1 MAPLRKKSPDPNYD
15 AVTVL
20 LANAKVNEMHEIR
33 GTVLRLPRL
42 FKRLEK
48 FSFPLVAQSL
58 AGLLIRPEN
67 HTATARIE
75 TLIHWAAL
83 ACRGEQLLT
92 RRQLSQWLN
101 VSVFKDPITE
111 LEGPVEDVFVS
122 NVVTW
127 FGNARL
133 FEGRWQNNS
142 DYVQVCIGALLR
154 IMERAW
160 VAETLRN
167 VEAML
172 RLSEAVAERA
182 EVARYMRTESKPREK
197 IAVDVSTFAGSSD
210 HVSFNHDELVA
221 SGVNPGD
228 LDPFVFQNEN
238 ADLLLG
244 QTIGHTMLERQPL
257 VRFRGRTIVALPT
270 AIGAAV
276 RRFVIERAKAAGD
289 LRMFQSM
296 CHQEQFSEVF
306 LFGRAAWEIEY
317 IKVLKHDRDDDLRE
331 FVGTFDGGG
340 YVHLVF
346 VPDDFGEIARDG
358 ILSNHRIN
366 GIVQDR
372 IRDRAACL
380 AAEPDYRRGLT
391 VLVHGG
397 IGREFSPIWG
407 GLPCGWHQLCL
418 SAPDFML
425 LGNESEFTALR
436 AWKLLQQVDD
446 LKAKGVVFPNLR
458 GFLNLAA
465 FAYYGDF
472 ELVPVN
478 FTLAPIFLH
487 NDLILPLRHRV
498 RVALDRHAVIAP
510 DGESWVNV
518 QRQTTGIFL
527 GETRGRPVF
536 ISLEQMA
543 QHELLACVETA
554 ARPWWIRCIEP
565 PESGWHHSIVFN
577 ILEMVLGWLVR
588 LACLLEGRLSV
599 LRPGPVTYRFRFPN
613 IETLVQSDLQSAVMP
628 ATLSVAVEDGEIV
641 IDCAPTYLRSF
652 LGADNLGDRLMI
664 AALVRGAYELSGY
677 GVPADRVIAEL
688 VQTVVGSDDARF
700 FHMTP
705 SHSPQDMIYDVA
717 SLPRPRFLMPE
728 DRAWSRLDLARRAGY
743 ESAPGPIP
751 SIHARKIL
759 EKAVDAVWESV
770 RVRLINLSRESVVEC
785 SLLNFVTIQK
795 ERRDWLRSSSA
806 QLALYDNAEL
816 LRVANERAFRR
827 DTAGL
832 ACRII
837 AEMALCTSPYRA
849 GSACTGAD
857 LDFLIAEVATLL
869 DCANQSDALRYG
881 LATQQPIMYPNGS
894 FDFDLSSTQA
904 IGSLLNEHGRRTLL
918 TGEVE
923 GEVAGPG
930 FEAAFIAEFGL
941 SMEQYG
947 AFVLGVTSEALKQRG
962 AHLWLRRNEVIPRL
976 REAGSGN
983 PERAFEVF
991 ALKPRARWDERDPAN
1006 AKRRDWYP
1014 WRYNRRLSILR
1025 RPLVQ
1030 FSTDDDP
1037 VVLLMPSI
1045 LAGTL
1050 DYLQKASFGRLPDE
1064 LFDSPE
1070 MISCIGRAAD
1080 RNGHDFNRKV
1090 AQRLDELEWNTE
1102 QEVSLTQL
1110 GGEAELGDIDV
1121 LAWRLDSG
1129 LVYVIEC
1136 KSLQFD
1142 RTCGEIGE
1150 RLAEYSAGTV
1160 DGERTPLQKHLD
1172 RISNLE
1178 ANREWLS
1185 HLTDIPVERLQLRS
1199 ALVTEQLVPM
1209 QFAGIA
1215 QEILDV
1221 VTDYE
1226 LLGEAFGDR

>member
-1 MAPLRKKSPDPNYD
+1 MRTKSHDPNYD
-15 AVTVL
+15 AVAAL
-20 LANAKVNEMHEIR
+20 LANAKANEMREIR

-58 AGLLIRPEN
+58 AALLIRPEN
-67 HTATARIE
+67 HTAAARIE
-75 TLIHWAAL
+75 TLIHLAAL
-83 ACRGEQLLT
+83 ACRGEQVPA

-111 LEGPVEDVFVS
+111 LEGPVEDVFDS

-154 IMERAW
+154 ITERAW
-160 VAETLRN
+160 VAETLRH
-167 VEAML
+167 VKAML

-182 EVARYMRTESKPREK
+182 EVARYMRTESRPREE
-197 IAVDVSTFAGSSD
+197 IAVNVSTFGGSSD

-221 SGVNPGD
+221 SGVDPGD
-228 LDPFVFQNEN
+228 LDPFVFQIEHSG
-238 ADLLLG
+238 LLME
-244 QTIGHTMLERQPL
+244 QSIGHTTLERRPL
-257 VRFRGRTIVALPT
+257 VRFRGRTIVVLPT
-270 AIGAAV
+270 AIGVAV
-276 RRFVIERAKAAGD
+276 RRFVIERARAAGD
-289 LRMFQSM
+289 LGMFQSM
-296 CHQEQFSEVF
+296 CHQTQFSEVF

-317 IKVLKHDRDDDLRE
+317 IKALKHDRDDDLRE
-331 FVGTFDGGG
+331 FIGTFDGGG

-346 VPDDFGEIARDG
+346 VPDDFEEVANEG
-358 ILSNHRIN
+358 IVSIHRIK

-380 AAEPDYRRGLT
+380 AAKPDFRRGLT

-397 IGREFSPIWG
+397 IGREFSPLCG
-407 GLPCGWHQLCL
+407 ELPCGWHQLCL

-436 AWKLLQQVDD
+436 AWKLLQQVND
-446 LKAKGVVFPNLR
+446 LEAKGVVFPNLR
-458 GFLNLAA
+458 GFLNLAS

-478 FTLAPIFLH
+478 FTLAPIYLH
-487 NDLILPLRHRV
+487 NDFILPLRHRV

-510 DGESWVNV
+510 DGESWVSV
-518 QRQTTGIFL
+518 QRETTGSFL

-588 LACLLEGRLSV
+588 LASLLEGRLSV
-599 LRPGPVTYRFRFPN
+599 LPSGPVTYRFCFPN
-613 IETLVQSDLQSAVMP
+613 VETFVQNDLQTEVMCAALP
-628 ATLSVAVEDGEIV
+628 VAVEDGEIV
-641 IDCAPTYLRSF
+641 IDCVPTYLRSF

-677 GVPADRVIAEL
+677 RVPSDRVITEL
-688 VQTVVGSDDARF
+688 VQTVVGSNDARF
-700 FHMTP
+700 FQIAP
-705 SHSPQDMIYDVA
+705 SRSPQDMIYDVA
-717 SLPRPRFLMPE
+717 ALPRPRLLMPE
-728 DRAWSRLDLARRAGY
+728 DQAWSRLDLARRAEY

-759 EKAVDAVWESV
+759 EKAVDAVWENV
-770 RVRLINLSRESVVEC
+770 RARLINLSRESVVER

-795 ERRDWLRSSSA
+795 ERRDWLRSAGA
-806 QLALYDNAEL
+806 QLALYDNANVL
-816 LRVANERAFRR
+816 GVANERAFRR

-849 GSACTGAD
+849 SSACTGAD
-857 LDFLIAEVATLL
+857 LDFLIAEVSTLL

-894 FDFDLSSTQA
+894 FDFDPSSTQA
-904 IGSLLNEHGRRTLL
+904 IGFLLNEHGRRTFLA
-918 TGEVE
+918 GEVE

-930 FEAAFIAEFGL
+930 FEATFIAEFGL
-941 SMEQYG
+941 SMEQYA
-947 AFVLGVTSEALKQRG
+947 AFVFGVTFEALKQRG
-962 AHLWLRRNEVIPRL
+962 AHLRLRRSEVLRRL
-976 REAGSGN
+976 REAGLGN
-983 PERAFEVF
+983 PERVFEVF
-991 ALKPRARWDERDPAN
+991 TLKPRARWDERNPAN

-1050 DYLQKASFGRLPDE
+1050 DYLQKASFGRLPEE

-1090 AQRLDELEWNTE
+1090 AGRLEELEWKTK

-1110 GGEAELGDIDV
+1110 RGEAELGDIDV
-1121 LAWRLDSG
+1121 LAWRSDSG
-1129 LVYVIEC
+1129 LVYAIEC
-1136 KSLQFD
+1136 KSLRFD

-1150 RLAEYSAGTV
+1150 RLAEYSTGTV
-1160 DGERTPLQKHLD
+1160 GGERTPLQKHLD
-1172 RISNLE
+1172 RISYLE

-1185 HLTDIPVERLQLRS
+1185 HLMDIPVERLQLRS

-1215 QEILDV
+1215 QEMLDV

-1226 LLGEAFGDR
+1226 LLEEAFGDR

>member
-1 MAPLRKKSPDPNYD
+1 MRKKSSDPNYD
-15 AVTVL
+15 AVVAL
-20 LANAKVNEMHEIR
+20 LANAKAIEAHAIR
-33 GTVLRLPRL
+33 GMVIRLPRL

-75 TLIHWAAL
+75 ALIHLAAL
-83 ACRGEQLLT
+83 ACRGKQGPA

-101 VSVFKDPITE
+101 VSMFKDPITE

-133 FEGRWQNNS
+133 FEGCWQNNS

-154 IMERAW
+154 IPERAW
-160 VAETLRN
+160 AAEALRH
-167 VEAML
+167 VKAML
-172 RLSEAVAERA
+172 RLSEAVAVRA
-182 EVARYMRTESKPREK
+182 EVARYMRTESRPREE
-197 IAVDVSTFAGSSD
+197 IAVNVSTFGGSSD

-221 SGVNPGD
+221 SGVDPGD
-228 LDPFVFQNEN
+228 LDPFVFQKEH
-238 ADLLLG
+238 AALLLG
-244 QTIGHTMLERQPL
+244 QTIGHTALERQPL
-257 VRFRGRTIVALPT
+257 ARFGGRTIVALPT

-276 RRFVIERAKAAGD
+276 RRFVIERAGAAGD
-289 LRMFQSM
+289 LGMFQSM
-296 CHQEQFSEVF
+296 CHQTQFSEVF

-317 IKVLKHDRDDDLRE
+317 IKALKHDRDDDLRE
-331 FVGTFDGGG
+331 FIGTFDGGG

-346 VPDDFGEIARDG
+346 VPDEFEEIAREG
-358 ILSNHRIN
+358 IVSTHRIN
-366 GIVQDR
+366 GIILDR
-372 IRDRAACL
+372 IHDRAACL
-380 AAEPDYRRGLT
+380 AAEPDFRRGLT

-446 LKAKGVVFPNLR
+446 LEAKGVVFPNLS

-478 FTLAPIFLH
+478 FTLTPIYLH
-487 NDLILPLRHRV
+487 NDFILSLRHKV
-498 RVALDRHAVIAP
+498 RVALDRHAVISP
-510 DGESWVNV
+510 DGEAWVNV
-518 QRQTTGIFL
+518 QRQTTGGYL
-527 GETRGRPVF
+527 GETQGRPVF
-536 ISLEQMA
+536 ISPGHMA
-543 QHELLACVETA
+543 QHELLVCVETD
-554 ARPWWIRCIEP
+554 ARPWWICCIEP
-565 PESGWHHSIVFN
+565 PKSGWHHSVVFSV
-577 ILEMVLGWLVR
+577 LEMVLGWLVR
-588 LACLLEGRLSV
+588 LASLLERRLSV
-599 LRPGPVTYRFRFPN
+599 LLSGPVTYRLRFPD
-613 IETLVQSDLQSAVMP
+613 IETFSQNDMQTAVMP
-628 ATLSVAVEDGEIV
+628 AALPVAVGEAEIV
-641 IDCAPTYLRSF
+641 IDCAPSYMGSF
-652 LGADNLGDRLMI
+652 LNVDNLGDRLMI
-664 AALVRGAYELSGY
+664 VALVRGAYELSGY
-677 GVPADRVIAEL
+677 GVPSDIVITEL
-688 VQTVVGSDDARF
+688 LQSVAGSDDARF
-700 FHMTP
+700 FQMAP
-705 SHSPQDMIYDVA
+705 SRSPQDIVYDVA
-717 SLPRPRFLMPE
+717 ALPRPRLLMPE
-728 DRAWSRLDLARRAGY
+728 DQAWSRLDLVRRAGY
-743 ESAPGPIP
+743 KSAPGPIP
-751 SIHARKIL
+751 SCQARTIL
-759 EKAVDAVWESV
+759 KQAVDTVWERV
-770 RVRLINLSRESVVEC
+770 RSRLINLSRESVVER

-795 ERRDWLRSSSA
+795 ERRDWLRSASA
-806 QLALYDNAEL
+806 QLALYDNANVL
-816 LRVANERAFRR
+816 GVANERAFRR

-849 GSACTGAD
+849 SSACTGAD
-857 LDFLIAEVATLL
+857 LDFLIAEVTTLL

-881 LATQQPIMYPNGS
+881 LATQQLIMYPNGS
-894 FDFDLSSTQA
+894 FDFDPSSTQA
-904 IGSLLNEHGRRTLL
+904 IGSLLNEHGRRTFLA
-918 TGEVE
+918 GEVE

-941 SMEQYG
+941 SMEQYA
-947 AFVLGVTSEALKQRG
+947 AFVFGVTFEVLKQRG
-962 AHLWLRRNEVIPRL
+962 AHLRLRRSEVLRRL
-976 REAGSGN
+976 REAGLGN
-983 PERAFEVF
+983 PERVFEVF
-991 ALKPRARWDERDPAN
+991 ALKPRARWDERNPSN

-1050 DYLQKASFGRLPDE
+1050 DYLQQASFGRLPEE

-1090 AQRLDELEWNTE
+1090 ACRLEELEWKTK

-1110 GGEAELGDIDV
+1110 RGEAELGDIDV
-1121 LAWRLDSG
+1121 LAWRSDSG
-1129 LVYVIEC
+1129 LVYAIEC
-1136 KSLQFD
+1136 KSLRFD

-1150 RLAEYSAGTV
+1150 RLAEYSTGTV

-1172 RISNLE
+1172 RISYLE

-1185 HLTDIPVERLQLRS
+1185 HLMDIPVERLQLRS

-1215 QEILDV
+1215 QEMLDV

-1226 LLGEAFGDR
+1226 LLEEAFGDR

>member
-15 AVTVL
+15 AVTAL
-20 LANAKVNEMHEIR
+20 LANAKANEMHKIR
-33 GTVLRLPRL
+33 GTVLSLPRL

-83 ACRGEQLLT
+83 ACRGEQVLT

-154 IMERAW
+154 TMERAW

-182 EVARYMRTESKPREK
+182 EVARYTRTESRPREE
-197 IAVDVSTFAGSSD
+197 IAVNVSTFGGSSD

-244 QTIGHTMLERQPL
+244 QTIGHSMLERQPL

-296 CHQEQFSEVF
+296 CHQEQFNEVF

-317 IKVLKHDRDDDLRE
+317 IKALKHDRDDDLRE
-331 FVGTFDGGG
+331 FIGTFDGGG

-358 ILSNHRIN
+358 ILSNHRIK

-372 IRDRAACL
+372 IRDRGACL

-397 IGREFSPIWG
+397 IGREFSPFWEE
-407 GLPCGWHQLCL
+407 LPCGWHQLCL

-446 LKAKGVVFPNLR
+446 LEAKGVVFPNLR
-458 GFLNLAA
+458 GFLNLAG
-465 FAYYGDF
+465 FAHYGDF

-478 FTLAPIFLH
+478 FTLAPIYLH
-487 NDLILPLRHRV
+487 NDFILPLRHRV
-498 RVALDRHAVIAP
+498 RVALDRHGAIGP
-510 DGESWVNV
+510 DDESWVSV
-518 QRQTTGIFL
+518 QRETTGSFL
-527 GETRGRPVF
+527 SETLGRPVF
-536 ISLEQMA
+536 ISPGHTA

-554 ARPWWIRCIEP
+554 ARPWWIRCNEL
-565 PESGWHHSIVFN
+565 PEHGWHQSIVFN

-588 LACLLEGRLSV
+588 VASLLEQGLSV
-599 LRPGPVTYRFRFPN
+599 LPSGPVTYRLRFPD
-613 IETLVQSDLQSAVMP
+613 IETFSQNDVKTAVMSGALP
-628 ATLSVAVEDGEIV
+628 VAVADGEIV
-641 IDCAPTYLRSF
+641 IDCAPTYLQSF
-652 LGADNLGDRLMI
+652 LNVDNLGDRLMI
-664 AALVRGAYELSGY
+664 TALVRGAHELCG
-677 GVPADRVIAEL
+677 DRVPSPSVMAEL
-688 VQTVVGSDDARF
+688 VQAVVGSDDASF
-700 FHMTP
+700 FQMAP
-705 SHSPQDMIYDVA
+705 SQSPQDMIYDVA
-717 SLPRPRFLMPE
+717 VLPRSRLLMPE
-728 DRAWSRLDLARRAGY
+728 DRAWSRLNLARRAGY
-743 ESAPGPIP
+743 ESTPGPIP
-751 SIHARKIL
+751 SCQSRAIL
-759 EKAVDAVWESV
+759 ERAVDAVWERV
-770 RVRLINLSRESVVEC
+770 RLRLINLSRESVVER
-785 SLLNFVTIQK
+785 SLLNFVTLQK
-795 ERRDWLRSSSA
+795 EHRDWFRTAAA
-806 QLALYDNAEL
+806 QLALYDNAEVL
-816 LRVANERAFRR
+816 AAANERAFRR

-832 ACRII
+832 ACRVI

-849 GSACTGAD
+849 GSVCTGTD
-857 LDFLIAEVATLL
+857 LDFLIAEVSTLL

-894 FDFDLSSTQA
+894 FAFDPSSTQA
-904 IGSLLNEHGRRTLL
+904 IGSLLNEHGRRTFLA
-918 TGEVE
+918 GEVE
-923 GEVAGPG
+923 GAVAGPG

-941 SMEQYG
+941 SMEQYA
-947 AFVLGVTSEALKQRG
+947 AFVFGVTIECSKQRS
-962 AHLWLRRNEVIPRL
+962 AHLRLRRSEVLRRL
-976 REAGSGN
+976 REAGLGN
-983 PERAFEVF
+983 PERVFEAF
-991 ALKPRARWDERDPAN
+991 ALPCRARWDEKSPVN
-1006 AKRRDWYP
+1006 AKARDWYP
-1014 WRYNRRLSILR
+1014 WRYNRRLSIMR

-1030 FSTDDDP
+1030 FSTEDDP
-1037 VVLLMPSI
+1037 VVLVMPSI

-1050 DYLQKASFGRLPDE
+1050 DYLQEASFGRLPEE

-1070 MISCIGRAAD
+1070 MTSCIGRAAD

-1090 AQRLDELEWNTE
+1090 AQRLEALEWRTE

-1110 GGEAELGDIDV
+1110 DGEAELGDIDI
-1121 LAWRLDSG
+1121 LAWQPDSG

-1136 KSLQFD
+1136 KSLRFD
-1142 RTCGEIGE
+1142 RTWGEIGE
-1150 RLAEYSAGTV
+1150 RLAEYAAGTV
-1160 DGERTPLQKHLD
+1160 DGKRTPLQKHLD
-1172 RISNLE
+1172 RISYLE
-1178 ANREWLS
+1178 SKREWLS
-1185 HLTDIPVERLQLRS
+1185 HLTNIPVERLQLRS
-1199 ALVTEQLVPM
+1199 ALVTEKLVPM
-1209 QFAGIA
+1209 QFGGKAR
-1215 QEILDV
+1215 EMLDL

-1226 LLGEAFGDR
+1226 LLAKAFGGR

>member
-1 MAPLRKKSPDPNYD
+1 MRTKSHDPNYD
-15 AVTVL
+15 AVTAL
-20 LANAKVNEMHEIR
+20 LANAKANEMHAIR
-33 GTVLRLPRL
+33 GMVLRLPRL

-75 TLIHWAAL
+75 TLIHLAAL
-83 ACRGEQLLT
+83 ACRGEHVPA
-92 RRQLSQWLN
+92 RRQVRQWLN
-101 VSVFKDPITE
+101 VSVFKDPVTE

-142 DYVQVCIGALLR
+142 DYVQVCIGALHR
-154 IMERAW
+154 IPERSW
-160 VAETLRN
+160 VAETLRH
-167 VEAML
+167 VKAML
-172 RLSEAVAERA
+172 GLSEAVAKRA
-182 EVARYMRTESKPREK
+182 EVARYMRTESRPREE
-197 IAVDVSTFAGSSD
+197 ITVNVSTFRGASD

-221 SGVNPGD
+221 SGIDPAD
-228 LDPFVFQNEN
+228 LDPFVFRMED
-238 ADLLLG
+238 AGLLMG
-244 QTIGHTMLERQPL
+244 QSIGHTTLERRPL
-257 VRFRGRTIVALPT
+257 VRFRGRTIVVLPT
-270 AIGAAV
+270 AIGVAV
-276 RRFVIERAKAAGD
+276 RRFVIERARAAGD
-289 LRMFQSM
+289 LGMFQSM
-296 CHQEQFSEVF
+296 CHQTQFSEVF

-317 IKVLKHDRDDDLRE
+317 IKALKHDRDDDLRE
-331 FVGTFDGGG
+331 FIGTFDGGG

-346 VPDDFGEIARDG
+346 VPDDFEEVAHEG
-358 ILSNHRIN
+358 IVSIHRIK

-380 AAEPDYRRGLT
+380 AAKPDFRRGLT

-397 IGREFSPIWG
+397 IGREFSPLCG
-407 GLPCGWHQLCL
+407 ELPCGWHQLCL

-436 AWKLLQQVDD
+436 AWKLLQQVND
-446 LKAKGVVFPNLR
+446 LEAKGVVFPNLR
-458 GFLNLAA
+458 GFLNLAS

-478 FTLAPIFLH
+478 FTLAPIYLH
-487 NDLILPLRHRV
+487 NDFILPLRHRV

-510 DGESWVNV
+510 DGESWVSV
-518 QRQTTGIFL
+518 QRETTGSFL

-543 QHELLACVETA
+543 QHELLACVEMA

-588 LACLLEGRLSV
+588 LASLLEGRLSV
-599 LRPGPVTYRFRFPN
+599 LLSGPVTYRLRFPD
-613 IETLVQSDLQSAVMP
+613 IETFSQNDMQTAVMP
-628 ATLSVAVEDGEIV
+628 AALPVAVGDAEIV
-641 IDCAPTYLRSF
+641 IDCAPSYMRSF
-652 LGADNLGDRLMI
+652 LNVDNLGDRLMI
-664 AALVRGAYELSGY
+664 VALVRGAYELSGY
-677 GVPADRVIAEL
+677 RVPSDRVITEL

-700 FHMTP
+700 LQMTP
-705 SHSPQDMIYDVA
+705 SRSPQDIIYDVA
-717 SLPRPRFLMPE
+717 TLPRPRLLMLE
-728 DRAWSRLDLARRAGY
+728 DQAWSCLDLARRAGC

-759 EKAVDAVWESV
+759 EKAVDSVWESV
-770 RVRLINLSRESVVEC
+770 RSRLINLSRESVVER
-785 SLLNFVTIQK
+785 SLLNFVTIQR
-795 ERRDWLRSSSA
+795 ERRDWLRSAAA
-806 QLALYDNAEL
+806 QLALYDNAEV
-816 LRVANERAFRR
+816 LRVANERSFRR

-849 GSACTGAD
+849 GSACAGAD

-869 DCANQSDALRYG
+869 ECANQSDALRYG

-894 FDFDLSSTQA
+894 FDFDPSSTQA
-904 IGSLLNEHGRRTLL
+904 IGSLLNELGRRTFLA
-918 TGEVE
+918 GEVE

-947 AFVLGVTSEALKQRG
+947 AFVLGVTFEALKQRG
-962 AHLWLRRNEVIPRL
+962 AHLRLRRNEVLRRL
-976 REAGSGN
+976 RESGSGD
-983 PERAFEVF
+983 PERVFEVF
-991 ALKPRARWDERDPAN
+991 ALKPRARWDERNPAN
-1006 AKRRDWYP
+1006 AKERDWYP

-1030 FSTDDDP
+1030 LSTEDDP

-1050 DYLQKASFGRLPDE
+1050 DYLQQASFGRLPEE
-1064 LFDSPE
+1064 LFDSSE

-1090 AQRLDELEWNTE
+1090 AGRLDELEWKTK

-1110 GGEAELGDIDV
+1110 RGEAELGDIDV
-1121 LAWRLDSG
+1121 LAWRSDRG
-1129 LVYVIEC
+1129 LVYSIEC
-1136 KSLQFD
+1136 KSLRFD

-1150 RLAEYSAGTV
+1150 RLAEYTTGVV

-1172 RISNLE
+1172 RISYLE
-1178 ANREWLS
+1178 SNREWLS
-1185 HLTDIPVERLQLRS
+1185 HLTDIPVARLQLRS

-1215 QEILDV
+1215 QEMLDV

-1226 LLGEAFGDR
+1226 LLEEAFGDR

>member
-1 MAPLRKKSPDPNYD
+1 MRKNPPDPNYD
-15 AVTVL
+15 AVTAL
-20 LANAKVNEMHEIR
+20 LANAAASDMREIR
-33 GTVLRLPRL
+33 GTVLRLARL
-42 FKRLEK
+42 LKGLEK

-75 TLIHWAAL
+75 TLIHLAAL
-83 ACRGEQLLT
+83 ACRGEHVPA
-92 RRQLSQWLN
+92 RRQVRQWLN

-142 DYVQVCIGALLR
+142 DYVQVCIGAFHR
-154 IMERAW
+154 IPERSW
-160 VAETLRN
+160 VAETLRH
-167 VEAML
+167 VKAML
-172 RLSEAVAERA
+172 GLSEAVAKRA
-182 EVARYMRTESKPREK
+182 EVARYMRTESRPREE
-197 IAVDVSTFAGSSD
+197 IAVNVSTFRGASD
-210 HVSFNHDELVA
+210 HVSFNHEELVA
-221 SGVNPGD
+221 SGIDPAD
-228 LDPFVFQNEN
+228 LDPFVFQMEH
-238 ADLLLG
+238 AGLLMG
-244 QTIGHTMLERQPL
+244 QSIGHTTLERRPL
-257 VRFRGRTIVALPT
+257 VRFRGRTIVVLPT

-276 RRFVIERAKAAGD
+276 RRFVIERARAAGD
-289 LRMFQSM
+289 LGMFQSM
-296 CHQEQFSEVF
+296 CHQTQFSEVF
-306 LFGRAAWEIEY
+306 LLGRAAWEIEY
-317 IKVLKHDRDDDLRE
+317 IKALKHDRDDDLRE
-331 FVGTFDGGG
+331 FIGTFDGGG

-346 VPDDFGEIARDG
+346 VPDDFEKVAHEG
-358 ILSNHRIN
+358 IVSIHRIK
-366 GIVQDR
+366 GMVQDR

-380 AAEPDYRRGLT
+380 AAEPDFRRGLT

-397 IGREFSPIWG
+397 IGREFSPLWG
-407 GLPCGWHQLCL
+407 ELPCGWHQLCL

-446 LKAKGVVFPNLR
+446 LEAKGVVFPNLR

-478 FTLAPIFLH
+478 FTLAPIYLH
-487 NDLILPLRHRV
+487 NDSILPLRHRV

-518 QRQTTGIFL
+518 QRETTGSFL
-527 GETRGRPVF
+527 GETQGRPVF
-536 ISLEQMA
+536 ISLEHMA

-588 LACLLEGRLSV
+588 LASLLERRLSV
-599 LRPGPVTYRFRFPN
+599 LLSGPVTYRLRFPN
-613 IETLVQSDLQSAVMP
+613 IETFVQNDLQTAVMP
-628 ATLSVAVEDGEIV
+628 AALPVAVEDGEIV

-664 AALVRGAYELSGY
+664 AALVRGAHVFCGNRVTS
-677 GVPADRVIAEL
+677 DRVIAEL

-700 FHMTP
+700 FQIAP
-705 SHSPQDMIYDVA
+705 NRSPQDMIYDVA
-717 SLPRPRFLMPE
+717 ALPLPRLLMPE
-728 DRAWSRLDLARRAGY
+728 DQAWSRLDLVRRAGN
-743 ESAPGPIP
+743 ESTPGPIP
-751 SIHARKIL
+751 ASQARTIL
-759 EKAVDAVWESV
+759 ENAVERAWE
-770 RVRLINLSRESVVEC
+770 RVRSRLIKLSRESVIER

-795 ERRDWLRSSSA
+795 EHRDWLRSAGA
-806 QLALYDNAEL
+806 QLALYDNAEVL
-816 LRVANERAFRR
+816 GVANERAFRR

-894 FDFDLSSTQA
+894 FDFDPSSTQA
-904 IGSLLNEHGRRTLL
+904 IGSLLNEHGRRTFLA
-918 TGEVE
+918 GEVE

-941 SMEQYG
+941 SMEQYA

-962 AHLWLRRNEVIPRL
+962 AHLRLRRSEVLRRL

-983 PERAFEVF
+983 PERVFEVF
-991 ALKPRARWDERDPAN
+991 ALKPRARWDERNPAN

-1050 DYLQKASFGRLPDE
+1050 DYLQKASFGRLPKE

-1090 AQRLDELEWNTE
+1090 AGRLEELEWMTK

-1110 GGEAELGDIDV
+1110 RGEAELGDIDV
-1121 LAWRLDSG
+1121 LAWRSDSG
-1129 LVYVIEC
+1129 LVYAIEC

-1150 RLAEYSAGTV
+1150 RLAEYSTGTV
-1160 DGERTPLQKHLD
+1160 DGKRTPLQKHLD
-1172 RISNLE
+1172 RISYLD

-1215 QEILDV
+1215 QEMLDV

-1226 LLGEAFGDR
+1226 LLEEAFGDR